1 MPIKIPKK
9 EFSPKLEKEIIRL
22 IKEKKTVGYIASL
35 VNTFKHVVRDIA
47 KSHNLKLNPEVS
59 DKRDLFGRIKGENR
73 RYKLHEAGFY
83 EDEKIM
89 RLIKICKD
97 EHDVTYDEIAKTL
110 NRWGKRTL
118 TGKKFT
124 TQNVLAK
131 YGIAKKHLS

>member
-1 MPIKIPKK
+1 MSIKISKK
-9 EFSPKLEKEIIRL
+9 EFSAQEEKEIVRL
-22 IKEKKTVGYIASL
+22 IKEKKTAGHISAL
-35 VNTFKHVVRDIA
+35 FNTFKHVVRDIA
-47 KSHNLKLNPEVS
+47 KSHNLKVNPEVS

-73 RYKLHEAGFY
+73 RYKLQEVGFY

-89 RLIKICKD
+89 NFIKICKD
-97 EHDVTYDEIAKTL
+97 EQGITYEEIAKTL

-131 YGIAKKHLS
+131 YTMAKKHLS